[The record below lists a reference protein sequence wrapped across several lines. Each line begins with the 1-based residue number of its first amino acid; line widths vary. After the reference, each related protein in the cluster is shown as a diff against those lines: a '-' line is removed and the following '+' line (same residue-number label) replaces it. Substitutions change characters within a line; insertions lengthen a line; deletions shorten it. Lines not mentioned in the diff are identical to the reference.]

1 MSIGYDMT
9 ANPHD
14 GNEKSMGLRELGIYT
29 NPDGK
34 ELWLNVL
41 PKIEGKHPTT
51 DDGQRTRWLR
61 IDTITEVM
69 AELAIDSAVI
79 DERQYMM
86 TVVADGKA
94 FHPTIKLLD
103 GNEAGMAE
111 FTLID
116 MIGRALMVLK
126 R

>member
-1 MSIGYDMT
+1 RY
-9 ANPHD
+9 PHE
-14 GNEKSMGLRELGIYT
+14 GNEKPMSLSELGIYT

-41 PKIEGKHPTT
+41 PKTEGKHSTT
-51 DDGQRTRWLR
+51 EDGQRMRWLR

-69 AELAIDSAVI
+69 AELAIDNEAI
-79 DERQYMM
+79 DKRRYMM
-86 TVVADGKA
+86 TVIADGKA
-94 FHPTIKLLD
+94 FHPTLKLLD

-116 MIGRALMVLK
+116 MIAQAFKLLK